1 MENGV
6 LGRAEGEMARRN
18 GFKELV
24 LPSMAMVGVEC
35 TTVIGNILVKA
46 ASFKGKTYFVFTA
59 YSYILSTFVFLL
71 LASLFKRKATLP
83 PLKFPLF
90 SRIFIFELIMFSGQ
104 LCFYKGLQLG
114 SPTVASAN
122 SNLIPAFTFILAVI
136 FRLEKVAFTSSTT
149 QAKIIGTITSIFG
162 AFVVIF
168 YKGPKIIS
176 SLTSTSLSSSSLSSA
191 SLHRPVVFMSSE
203 SNWIIGGLLQVVTFL
218 LISFGFIIQ
227 SQIMKIYPEE
237 ITVTFF
243 GKLFGTIIS
252 LPVCFLVEPN
262 LSSWRLGS
270 SLAVVAVLYSGLVE
284 KTLYSVIHIWGI
296 HLKGPVFVAS
306 FKPTSIVIAVVMSA
320 IFLGEAIFL
329 GSVIGTLILST
340 GLYCVLWGKAKEE
353 QEMADASTIN
363 GRAPLLQKQLS

>member
-1 MENGV
+1 
-6 LGRAEGEMARRN
+6 MARRN

-122 SNLIPAFTFILAVI
+122 SNLIPAFTFILAIV

-162 AFVVIF
+162 AFV
-168 YKGPKIIS
+168 
-176 SLTSTSLSSSSLSSA
+176 
-191 SLHRPVVFMSSE
+191 
-203 SNWIIGGLLQVVTFL
+203 
-218 LISFGFIIQ
+218 

-237 ITVTFF
+237 ITVTFL

-252 LPVCFLVEPN
+252 LPVCLLVEPN

-284 KTLYSVIHIWGI
+284 KTLYSIIHIWGI

>member
-6 LGRAEGEMARRN
+6 LGRAEGEMATRMN

-24 LPSMAMVGVEC
+24 LPSMAMVGVEF

-90 SRIFIFELIMFSGQ
+90 SRIFFFELIMFSGQ

-176 SLTSTSLSSSSLSSA
+176 SLTSTSSSSS
-191 SLHRPVVFMSSE
+191 PVVFMSSE

-252 LPVCFLVEPN
+252 LPVCLLVEPN

>member
-1 MENGV
+1 
-6 LGRAEGEMARRN
+6 MARRN
-18 GFKELV
+18 EFKELV

-59 YSYILSTFVFLL
+59 YCYILGTFVFLL
-71 LASLFKRKATLP
+71 LASLFKRKAALP

-90 SRIFIFELIMFSGQ
+90 FRIFILELIMFSGQ
-104 LCFYKGLQLG
+104 LCYYKGLQLS

-136 FRLEKVAFTSSTT
+136 FSLEKVAFTSSRT

-168 YKGPKIIS
+168 YKGPKLIP
-176 SLTSTSLSSSSLSSA
+176 SLTWTSSSAL
-191 SLHRPVVFMSSE
+191 LQRPLVFMSSE

-243 GKLFGTIIS
+243 GNLFGTIIS
-252 LPVCFLVEPN
+252 LPVCLLVEPS

-270 SLAVVAVLYSGLVE
+270 SLAVVAVLYSGLVGNS
-284 KTLYSVIHIWGI
+284 LYSVIHIWGI

-320 IFLGEAIFL
+320 VFLGEAIFL

-353 QEMADASTIN
+353 QDMADAGTIE
-363 GRAPLLQKQLS
+363 GRAPLLQRQLS